1 MQSPLE
7 KFILEHKLSAHAELS
22 NDMIVHY
29 KDIPGL
35 QERFKHELI
44 HRLGK
49 ELVESKSLDIEVHE
63 KPFSTSYQ
71 LELFVFNK
79 EELKKLIMEVEKH
92 NIMNT
97 FINNTEV
104 ASNK

>member
-7 KFILEHKLSAHAELS
+7 KFLLEHKLSAHAELS
-22 NDMIVHY
+22 NDIIASYRHLPDLRD
-29 KDIPGL
+29 KF
-35 QERFKHELI
+35 RNELI

-63 KPFSTSYQ
+63 KPFSTTYQ